1 MDELIVGNTYQNK
14 SVRVLIPVRDVN
26 AGNWM
31 FFLRLANLAYPV
43 CAPNNRLVVAGDEVG
58 VAYTKLFELAQSQSA
73 GFALT
78 LEDDMLIEP
87 NTLLRLMK
95 VLDAHPE
102 LAAVSALYYAKGAG
116 AMPYILGDP
125 TKDGDFTPGNPTDGL
140 VEVNGTGMGCM
151 LWRMS
156 MFADV
161 RLKRPWF
168 QTTDTSSQDIYFFRQ
183 ARKLGYRFA
192 VDCANRVGHLDVTT
206 GVVY

>member
-1 MDELIVGNTYQNK
+1 
-14 SVRVLIPVRDVN
+14 
-26 AGNWM
+26 
-31 FFLRLANLAYPV
+31 
-43 CAPNNRLVVAGDEVG
+43 
-58 VAYTKLFELAQSQSA
+58 
-73 GFALT
+73 
-78 LEDDMLIEP
+78 MLIEP

-140 VEVNGTGMGCM
+140 VEINGTGMGCM

-156 MFADV
+156 TFADA
-161 RLKRPWF
+161 RLEKPWF
-168 QTTDTSSQDIYFFRQ
+168 KTTDTSSQDIYFFRQ

-192 VDCANRVGHLDVTT
+192 VDCANRVGHLDVAT
-206 GVVY
+206 GTVY